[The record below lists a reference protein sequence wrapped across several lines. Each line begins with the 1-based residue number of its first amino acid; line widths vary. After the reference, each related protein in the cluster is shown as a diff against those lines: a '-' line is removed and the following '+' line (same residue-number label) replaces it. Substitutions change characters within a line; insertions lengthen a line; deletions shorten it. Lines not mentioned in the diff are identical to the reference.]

1 MQTEKTEILRKAGQV
16 NVGNYDLEAER
27 SLLGRKDVGWR
38 FGGSEAVGQEDNRNG
53 GHYKSKV
60 CMKEPVLSLR
70 PCQLIYK
77 VIEIVPGARA
87 NSSVLSQASTL
98 P

>member
-38 FGGSEAVGQEDNRNG
+38 FGGSEAVGHGGYQEWG
-53 GHYKSKV
+53 TLQKQGMHEGASIESKAL
-60 CMKEPVLSLR
+60 PVNL
-70 PCQLIYK
+70 Q
-77 VIEIVPGARA
+77 G
-87 NSSVLSQASTL
+87 NSNSACG
-98 P
+98 

>member
-1 MQTEKTEILRKAGQV
+1 M
-16 NVGNYDLEAER
+16 
-27 SLLGRKDVGWR
+27 
-38 FGGSEAVGQEDNRNG
+38 EDNRNG

>member
-38 FGGSEAVGQEDNRNG
+38 FGGGEAVGHG
-53 GHYKSKV
+53 G
-60 CMKEPVLSLR
+60 
-70 PCQLIYK
+70 
-77 VIEIVPGARA
+77 
-87 NSSVLSQASTL
+87 
-98 P
+98 